1 MSGRL
6 AGSFRDPAGFVFRRD
21 GTLYRQINVSYM
33 EDYSQLMSSGL
44 YDELT
49 SQGLLIPHRAADVL
63 ISEPGLG
70 HLVIQPDEVR
80 FISYPYEWSPGQLLA
95 AAEATLLI
103 QQLAM
108 RFGMSLRD
116 ASAYNIQFHRGQ
128 PTLIDSLSFERI
140 EDGAPWKAY
149 NQYCRHF
156 LAPLALMKHVDVR
169 LSELLRTEI
178 DGVPLDLASRLLP
191 PRTRLHPGLA
201 LHIHG
206 HSGSQQ
212 RHAADD
218 APTRAH
224 KPQRI
229 SRRALAGLIDSLAA
243 TTAKQRWKPRKSDWR
258 DYYQLQQSY
267 TEVAQQHKIDIVGN
281 IIKSQRA
288 NSVCDL
294 GANTGRFSNLAA
306 ATGADVLAVE
316 MDVASVELH
325 WQALRSDG
333 NGGVLPLVS
342 DLSNPSPAQGWAHTE
357 RMSLEERVQVDV
369 VLALALVHHLAIGNN
384 VPLRNIFDWFARLG
398 STVIVEWIPKDD
410 PMVQHLLSSRTD
422 IFDDYHI
429 QAFEDAARG
438 FFETVDCRALP
449 ASSRSIY
456 VMRRLP

>member
-21 GTLYRQINVSYM
+21 GALYRQVNASYM
-33 EDYSQLMSSGL
+33 EDYNQLMSSGL
-44 YDELT
+44 YDELA

-70 HLVIQPDEVR
+70 RLVIQPDEVR
-80 FISYPYEWSPGQLLA
+80 FISYPYEWCPGQFLA
-95 AAEATLLI
+95 AAEATLRI

-116 ASAYNIQFHRGQ
+116 ASAYNIQFHHGQ
-128 PTLIDSLSFERI
+128 PMLIDSLSFERI

-156 LAPLALMKHVDVR
+156 LAPLALMRHVDVR
-169 LSELLRTEI
+169 LSQLLRTEI

-218 APTRAH
+218 APARAH
-224 KPQRI
+224 RQQHM
-229 SRRALAGLIDSLAA
+229 SRRALVGLVESLAA
-243 TTAKQRWKPRKSDWR
+243 TTAKQRWEPRKSDWR
-258 DYYQLQQSY
+258 DYYQLQESY
-267 TEVAQQHKIDIVGN
+267 TELAQRHKIDIVGN
-281 IIKSQRA
+281 ILKAQSV

-294 GANTGRFSNLAA
+294 GANTGRFSDLAA
-306 ATGADVLAVE
+306 TTGADVLAVE

-325 WQALRSDG
+325 WQALRRDG
-333 NGGVLPLVS
+333 NSGVLPLVS
-342 DLSNPSPAQGWAHTE
+342 NLSNPSPAQGWAHAE

-398 STVIVEWIPKDD
+398 ATVVVEWIPKSD
-410 PMVQHLLSSRTD
+410 PMVQRLLSSRTD
-422 IFDDYHI
+422 IFDDYHVDG
-429 QAFEDAARG
+429 FEDAARG
-438 FFETVDCRALP
+438 IFEIVDCRPLP
-449 ASSRSIY
+449 SSSRSIY
-456 VMRRLP
+456 VLRRS